1 MKIKPKLRNWFGT
14 ALVAASL
21 VSAQGQSLWDLV
33 VATEDLSTL
42 KTAVEAAELES
53 ALQGV
58 DPLTVFAPNNAAF
71 AALPEGALEG
81 LLADIPQLTAVLT
94 YHVLAGTQ
102 LAADLA
108 AGDYVTLNGASVT
121 VTTPNGLVKVNDAT
135 VIGPDVLA
143 SNGVAHVIDTVL
155 LPAGPPPP
163 QSLWDLVVA
172 TEDLSTLKTAV
183 EAAELE
189 SALQGVDPLTVF
201 APNNAA
207 FAALP
212 EGALEGLLADIPQL
226 TAVLTYHVLAGTQL
240 AADLAA
246 GDYVTLNGA
255 SVTVTTPNG
264 LVKVNDA
271 TVIGPDVLASNGV
284 AHVIDT
290 VLLPAGPPPP
300 QSLWDLVVATED
312 LSTLKTAVEAAELE
326 SALQGVDPL
335 TVFAPNNAAFAALPE
350 GALEGLLADIPQLT
364 AVLTYHVLA
373 GTQLAA
379 DLVAGDYVTLNG
391 ASVTVTTPNGLVKVN
406 DATVIGP
413 DVLASN
419 GVAHVIDTVLLPAG
433 PPPPQSLWDHRGGHR
448 GPEHP
453 QDRGGS
459 R

>member
-1 MKIKPKLRNWFGT
+1 
-14 ALVAASL
+14 
-21 VSAQGQSLWDLV
+21 V

-240 AADLAA
+240 AADL
-246 GDYVTLNGA
+246 DRRRLRHPER
-255 SVTVTTPNG
+255 SLRHRDHSQG

-379 DLVAGDYVTLNG
+379 DLDRRRLRHPERSFRDGNHSRRHG
-391 ASVTVTTPNGLVKVN
+391 EG
-406 DATVIGP
+406 
-413 DVLASN
+413 
-419 GVAHVIDTVLLPAG
+419 
-433 PPPPQSLWDHRGGHR
+433 QRRHRHRRRCCGQQRR
-448 GPEHP
+448 GPR
-453 QDRGGS
+453 DRQ
-459 R
+459 RVAAAER